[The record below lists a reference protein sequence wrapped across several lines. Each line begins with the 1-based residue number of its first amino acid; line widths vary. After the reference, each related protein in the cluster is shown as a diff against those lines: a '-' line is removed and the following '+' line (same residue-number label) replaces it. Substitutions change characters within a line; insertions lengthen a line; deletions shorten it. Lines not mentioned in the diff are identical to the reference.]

1 MWTLNWDLSS
11 QKDRSWQT
19 MAHSACFYPSTACLE
34 NKVLM
39 EHSHARSLHTKTAL
53 ALQQQS

>member
-1 MWTLNWDLSS
+1 
-11 QKDRSWQT
+11 